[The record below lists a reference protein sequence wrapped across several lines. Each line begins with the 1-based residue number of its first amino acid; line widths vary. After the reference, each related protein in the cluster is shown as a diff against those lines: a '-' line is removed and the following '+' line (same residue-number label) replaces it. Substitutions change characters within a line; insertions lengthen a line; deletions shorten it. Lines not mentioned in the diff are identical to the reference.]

1 MAAVTVTAVAVEV
14 CNQEN
19 EVHAVTPL
27 LQCYHR
33 RGGQRAS
40 ALMLDCCKIASGI
53 APRLTG
59 SVVHVAPKHTRREP
73 GGLGRQHVA
82 YMLTSCI
89 TTRLASGNQ
98 WNPMRKYMRGVVTTM
113 RATLS
118 LGAEG
123 AQPNWVHGRER
134 EGAWARDGGGL
145 GGVGGGQR
153 MTGGGEGGDG
163 DGGGKDRSG
172 EGRD

>member
-59 SVVHVAPKHTRREP
+59 SAVHVAPKHTRREP

-98 WNPMRKYMRGVVTTM
+98 WNPMRKYMREVVTTM
-113 RATLS
+113 RGRLLPRSPLVQTARSRT
-118 LGAEG
+118 GCMGERER
-123 AQPNWVHGRER
+123 VHGREMAVALVVLVVAR
-134 EGAWARDGGGL
+134 E
-145 GGVGGGQR
+145 
-153 MTGGGEGGDG
+153 
-163 DGGGKDRSG
+163 
-172 EGRD
+172 